1 MTRLTLLCFKPG
13 SPMVTMSSSS
23 TLPDSRFAAP
33 SSTQENPNQPL
44 LNAVLEGFVDGIVV
58 LAEDGTWVHSNQ
70 KGRIL
75 CRDLGD
81 GHSSNLLPAG
91 IRAMG
96 QYLVESRELY
106 PEALL
111 ELTQEFTSRSGQQIR
126 ARAKWLNLPMMDQA
140 YLLVSLENKTRSAQ
154 STALLE
160 AMQYDLTPRE
170 RAVWVLKR
178 ANRTYEEIAQELY
191 ITINT
196 VKRHM
201 KSIYAKR
208 KEVTELIAN

>member
-1 MTRLTLLCFKPG
+1 
-13 SPMVTMSSSS
+13 MVTMSSSS
-23 TLPDSRFAAP
+23 TLPTSRFAAP
-33 SSTQENPNQPL
+33 SPTQENPDQTL
-44 LNAVLEGFVDGIVV
+44 LNAVLEGFVDGILV
-58 LAEDGTWVHSNQ
+58 LAEDSTWVHSNQ
-70 KGRIL
+70 KGRNL
-75 CRDLGD
+75 CRDLSD
-81 GHSSNLLPAG
+81 GHSTNLLPAG

-96 QYLVESRELY
+96 QHLVESRELY

-126 ARAKWLNLPMMDQA
+126 ARAKWLDLPMMAQS

-160 AMQYDLTPRE
+160 AVQYNLTPRE
-170 RAVWVLKR
+170 QAVWVLKR
-178 ANRTYEEIAQELY
+178 ANCTYEEIAQELY

-208 KEVTELIAN
+208 REVIELIAN

>member
-1 MTRLTLLCFKPG
+1 
-13 SPMVTMSSSS
+13 MVTMSSSS

-33 SSTQENPNQPL
+33 SSTQETPNQPL
-44 LNAVLEGFVDGIVV
+44 LNAVLEGFVDGILV

-70 KGRIL
+70 KGRTL
-75 CRDLGD
+75 CRDLDD
-81 GHSSNLLPAG
+81 GHSANLVPTG

-96 QYLVESRELY
+96 QHLVESREFY
-106 PEALL
+106 PETLL

-126 ARAKWLNLPMMDQA
+126 ARVKWLDLPVMAQS

-160 AMQYDLTPRE
+160 AVQYNLTPRE

-191 ITINT
+191 ITVNT
-196 VKRHM
+196 VKRHL

-208 KEVTELIAN
+208 KEVTEAMVN